1 MKLQSLL
8 TEYDDSLSG
17 DSYIDPLG
25 QLVIWSA
32 YGQQIFRN
40 RVNSVSNDVRNF
52 TLNLMHH
59 GVVRSL
65 LQAEDVEVSSALS
78 DQLGPKD
85 SLPFIHACLIHL
97 ENIFTYSMVD
107 HPEQDGIDTM
117 GILGGSKAR
126 AILSDKEVSSDP
138 QLIFTD
144 KPDGHLLVRQLG
156 LGVSGRYKTPFVEMG
171 FFDQGYRYFS
181 DTAVERWSEFDRL
194 LGKSVDLKRCFEE
207 AKSHLVQLISTSQY
221 KSQLPPKLSLSG
233 TPSSLRAAYRKA
245 FTTGGKV
252 GAETREFWLA
262 VTGLADGAAG
272 ALLRVMEKQL
282 AESKSDEAGNEKLKP
297 EMVVQEAAYQLDPET
312 DERQKL
318 ANIQRVE
325 PLLAELDL
333 LFQLARHRKLQ
344 TLADVRNHWENLGR
358 SDSTLP
364 ECAETVRYNGRV
376 CAVLDGT
383 AKERMN
389 KLLDLACR
397 ETVEEQL
404 GALINYHANVMTQRG
419 QLRWVELTRGQ
430 EIHNYGRTAPIPARE
445 DRPVGAWVNTYYLH
459 QFNYLVGGYYGGEQ

>member
-8 TEYDDSLSG
+8 TEYDDALSG
-17 DSYIDPLG
+17 DSFIDPLG

-52 TLNLMHH
+52 TLNLLHH

-126 AILSDKEVSSDP
+126 AEGSSNP

-181 DTAVERWSEFDRL
+181 DTAVELWTEFDQL
-194 LGKSVDLKRCFEE
+194 LGESADLNQCFEE
-207 AKSHLVQLISTSQY
+207 AKNHLVQLISTLQN
-221 KSQLPPKLSLSG
+221 KSQVPPKLNLSD
-233 TPSSLRAAYRKA
+233 TPSSLRDAYRKA

-272 ALLRVMEKQL
+272 ALLRVMERQL
-282 AESKSDEAGNEKLKP
+282 AESKSDETGNEKLRP
-297 EMVVQEAAYQLDPET
+297 ERVVQEAADQLASET
-312 DERQKL
+312 DEWQKL
-318 ANIQRVE
+318 ADIQRVE

-333 LFQLARHRKLQ
+333 LFQLARYRKLQ
-344 TLADVRNHWENLGR
+344 TLADMRRHWEALGR
-358 SDSTLP
+358 TDSTLP
-364 ECAETVRYNGRV
+364 KCAETVRAKPRVLEVLNGT
-376 CAVLDGT
+376 G
-383 AKERMN
+383 KHRMDQI
-389 KLLDLACR
+389 LDLACR

-404 GALINYHANVMTQRG
+404 EALLNYHANVMKQRG

-459 QFNYLVGGYYGGEQ
+459 QFNYLVGGYFGGAQ